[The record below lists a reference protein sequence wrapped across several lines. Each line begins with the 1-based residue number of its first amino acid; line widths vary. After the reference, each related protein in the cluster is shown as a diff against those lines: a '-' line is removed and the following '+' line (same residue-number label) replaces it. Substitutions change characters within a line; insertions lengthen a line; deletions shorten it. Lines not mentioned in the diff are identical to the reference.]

1 MSFKTKEKEEAIV
14 AQRALPWV
22 IPAQCEGCAECV
34 NACPVHGLDM
44 WETENKGIFIPWL
57 SNPDAC
63 IGCGKCERACT
74 WGAVS
79 LTSYVEDA
87 RVRFLTKRPCGLLLS
102 DEKRKINLRDVASR
116 KIAVIL
122 CMDCRLSIE
131 TILQHNR
138 DNAYI
143 VRNAGLLIDN
153 SELRS
158 LVFSSELFKVE
169 EILLIGHRDC
179 GIREANVRLLAEELE
194 KKLHH
199 ADDGADRKSIKA
211 ILKSF
216 RDPEANVRKQAETIR
231 KSKLLPGDIPI
242 SGIMYEEFTGNIFK
256 LF

>member
-1 MSFKTKEKEEAIV
+1 MGMETKEREETLL
-14 AQRALPWV
+14 AQKALPWV

-44 WETENKGIFIPWL
+44 WETENEGIFIPWL

-87 RVRFLTKRPCGLLLS
+87 RVRFLTKRPHGLLMA
-102 DEKRKINLRDVASR
+102 DERKKFNLREVASR
-116 KIAVIL
+116 KIAIML
-122 CMDCRLSIE
+122 CMDCRLNIE
-131 TILQHNR
+131 EILQQNR

-143 VRNAGLLIDN
+143 LRNAGLLIDN

-158 LVFSSELFKVE
+158 LAFSSELFKVR
-169 EILLIGHRDC
+169 EILLVGHRDC
-179 GIREANVRLLAEELE
+179 RIREANIRVMADELE
-194 KKLHH
+194 KKLCH
-199 ADDGADRKSIKA
+199 ADGSTDRKSLKA
-211 ILKSF
+211 LLKSF
-216 RDPEANVRKQAETIR
+216 RDPEANVRKQAEVIR
-231 KSKLLPGDIPI
+231 RSGLFPEDLPI
-242 SGIMYEEFTGNIFK
+242 SGVMYEEFTGNIFK